1 MTLKARYARDAAIQ
15 VGVVLM
21 TLIVVIPLLIIIV
34 YVVANGITA
43 LNLDFFTQEL
53 GSPAR
58 AIQGRPAG
66 LRASIIGT
74 IVIDLIALAMAL
86 PFGIATGIMMSE
98 YPEHPFAP
106 VTRLMVSTLNGMPA
120 VLMGL
125 LAYALVVKNTGGFS
139 ALAGSVAL
147 AFVMIP
153 IISRTTESVLRV
165 TPWSLREAGLSLG
178 LPRWRVTV
186 SLVLPAARAGIV
198 TGALIAFARAAGEA
212 APLLL
217 TSFGNNY
224 FSMDLTQP
232 MDTLPQRLYSLAISP
247 YRQWHSMGW
256 GGAIILLLFVM
267 LTFYA
272 GRIAVKKMEE
282 RALGVNEERRTAR
295 RKTRKDR
302 REANQ

>member
-1 MTLKARYARDAAIQ
+1 MTLQARYARDRLVEISI
-15 VGVVLM
+15 VLLTLLVV
-21 TLIVVIPLLIIIV
+21 VPLLIIIV
-34 YVVANGITA
+34 YVIMNGFSA
-43 LNLDFFTQEL
+43 LNISFFTEEL

-58 AIQGRPAG
+58 AMQGRPAG
-66 LRASIIGT
+66 LMHSIIGT
-74 IVIDLIALAMAL
+74 IVIDLVALMMAV

-98 YPEHPFAP
+98 YHEHPFSPPA
-106 VTRLMVSTLNGMPA
+106 RLMTSTLNGMPA

-147 AFVMIP
+147 AFVMVP
-153 IISRTTESVLRV
+153 IIARTTESVLRI
-165 TPWSLREAGLSLG
+165 TPWSLREAGLALG
-178 LPRWRVTV
+178 LPRWKVTM
-186 SLVLPAARAGIV
+186 SLVLPAARAGVI
-198 TGALIAFARAAGEA
+198 TGVLIAFARAAGEA

-224 FSMDLTQP
+224 FSIDLTSP

-267 LTFYA
+267 ITFYV
-272 GRIAVKKMEE
+272 GRVVI
-282 RALGVNEERRTAR
+282 
-295 RKTRKDR
+295 RKLEKYS
-302 REANQ
+302 NS

>member
-1 MTLKARYARDAAIQ
+1 MTLKARYIRDNVIQ
-15 VGVVLM
+15 VGMVLLTLLVVVPLFIIILYVVL
-21 TLIVVIPLLIIIV
+21 
-34 YVVANGITA
+34 NGFSA

-58 AIQGRPAG
+58 AMQGRPAG
-66 LRASIIGT
+66 LKHSIIGT
-74 IVIDLIALAMAL
+74 VVIDLIALLMAI

-106 VTRLMVSTLNGMPA
+106 VARLMVSTLNGMPA

-139 ALAGSVAL
+139 ALSGSVAL

-178 LPRWRVTV
+178 LPRWRVTM
-186 SLVLPAARAGIV
+186 SLVLPAARAGVV
-198 TGALIAFARAAGEA
+198 TGILIAFARAAGEA

-217 TSFGNNY
+217 TSFGNN
-224 FSMDLTQP
+224 FLSWNLGQP

-247 YRQWHSMGW
+247 YKQWHAMGW

-267 LTFYA
+267 ITFYV
-272 GRIAVKKMEE
+272 GRVVVKRLEQKM
-282 RALGVNEERRTAR
+282 
-295 RKTRKDR
+295 
-302 REANQ
+302 QQ

>member
-1 MTLKARYARDAAIQ
+1 MNLKTRYLRDRMVVVAI
-15 VGVVLM
+15 VLLTALVV
-21 TLIVVIPLLIIIV
+21 VPLFIIIA
-34 YVVANGITA
+34 YVVVNGFSA
-43 LNLDFFTQEL
+43 LNLNFFTQEL

-58 AIQGRPAG
+58 AMQGRPTG
-66 LRASIIGT
+66 LVASITGT
-74 IVIDLIALAMAL
+74 IVIDLVALVMAI

-98 YPEHPFAP
+98 YQEHPLSPLA
-106 VTRLMVSTLNGMPA
+106 RLMTSTMNGMPA

-147 AFVMIP
+147 SFVMIP
-153 IISRTTESVLRV
+153 IIARTTESVLRV

-178 LPRWRVTV
+178 IPRWKVTL
-186 SLVLPAARAGIV
+186 SLVLPAARAGVV
-198 TGALIAFARAAGEA
+198 TGILIAFARAAGEA

-224 FSMDLTQP
+224 LSFDLTRP

-247 YRQWHSMGW
+247 YREWHTMGW

-267 LTFYA
+267 ITFYV
-272 GRIAVKKMEE
+272 GRVVIRRME
-282 RALGVNEERRTAR
+282 RQM
-295 RKTRKDR
+295 
-302 REANQ
+302 NQ

>member
-1 MTLKARYARDAAIQ
+1 MTLQTRYTRDALIQ
-15 VGVVLM
+15 VLLVLLTALVV
-21 TLIVVIPLLIIIV
+21 VPLFIIIG
-34 YVVANGITA
+34 YVIINGISA
-43 LNLDFFTQEL
+43 LNVDFFTQEL

-58 AIQGRPAG
+58 AMRGRPTG
-66 LRASIIGT
+66 LAHSITGT
-74 IVIDLIALAMAL
+74 IVIDLIALVMAV

-98 YPEHPFAP
+98 YQEHPISP
-106 VTRLMVSTLNGMPA
+106 VARLMTSTLNGMPA

-125 LAYALVVKNTGGFS
+125 LAYGLVVKNTGGFS

-153 IISRTTESVLRV
+153 IIARTTESVLRV

-178 LPRWRVTV
+178 VPRWKVTI
-186 SLVLPAARAGIV
+186 SLVLPAARAGII
-198 TGALIAFARAAGEA
+198 TGVLIAFARAAGEA

-224 FSMDLTQP
+224 FSLNVTRP

-247 YRQWHSMGW
+247 YKEWHTMGW

-267 LTFYA
+267 ITFYA
-272 GRIAVKKMEE
+272 GRVLISRM
-282 RALGVNEERRTAR
+282 ERRM
-295 RKTRKDR
+295 
-302 REANQ
+302 QQ

>member
-1 MTLKARYARDAAIQ
+1 MTLRARYARDAAVQ
-15 VGVVLM
+15 VVIVLM
-21 TLIVVIPLLIIIV
+21 TLIVVVPLFIIIA
-34 YVVANGITA
+34 YVVVNGFTA

-58 AIQGRPAG
+58 AMQGRPAG
-66 LRASIIGT
+66 LRHSIIGT
-74 IVIDLIALAMAL
+74 IVIDLVALGMAL

-106 VTRLMVSTLNGMPA
+106 VSRLMVSTLNGMPA

-139 ALAGSVAL
+139 AIAGSVAL

-186 SLVLPAARAGIV
+186 SLVLPAARAGVV
-198 TGALIAFARAAGEA
+198 TGVLIAFARAAGEA

-232 MDTLPQRLYSLAISP
+232 MDSLPQRLYSLAISP
-247 YRQWHSMGW
+247 YRQWHTMGW

-267 LTFYA
+267 FTFYA
-272 GRIAVKKMEE
+272 GRVAVKKMED
-282 RALGVNEERRTAR
+282 RALGVHEMRRVAR
-295 RKTRKDR
+295 GKSKG
-302 REANQ
+302 E

>member
-1 MTLKARYARDAAIQ
+1 MTLQARYARDRLVEISIILLTLL
-15 VGVVLM
+15 VV
-21 TLIVVIPLLIIIV
+21 VPLLIIIV
-34 YVVANGITA
+34 YVIMNGFSA
-43 LNLDFFTQEL
+43 LNLSFFTEEL

-58 AIQGRPAG
+58 AMQGRPAG
-66 LRASIIGT
+66 LMHSIIGT
-74 IVIDLIALAMAL
+74 IVIDLVALMMAV

-98 YPEHPFAP
+98 YHEHPFSP
-106 VTRLMVSTLNGMPA
+106 VARLMTSTLNGMPA

-147 AFVMIP
+147 AFVMVP
-153 IISRTTESVLRV
+153 IIARTTESVLRI
-165 TPWSLREAGLSLG
+165 TPWSLREAGLALG
-178 LPRWRVTV
+178 LPRWKVTM
-186 SLVLPAARAGIV
+186 SLVLPAARAGVI
-198 TGALIAFARAAGEA
+198 TGILIAFARAAGEA

-224 FSMDLTQP
+224 FSIDLTSP

-267 LTFYA
+267 ITFYV
-272 GRIAVKKMEE
+272 GRVVI
-282 RALGVNEERRTAR
+282 
-295 RKTRKDR
+295 RKLEKYT
-302 REANQ
+302 NS